1 MPLRVG
7 GLETLLA
14 GLNPDLQEVC
24 GVGRRWIELAMPH
37 ACSGAHE
44 LNLPRLEDALI
55 SKAVA
60 MGERTFQDIAENF
73 HVSMRMLGETSAG
86 GDNVIIDHT
95 QASEAH
101 V

>member
-1 MPLRVG
+1 M
-7 GLETLLA
+7 LA
-14 GLNPDLQEVC
+14 GLNPDLQEMC
-24 GVGRRWIELAMPH
+24 GLGRGWIELAMPH
-37 ACSGAHE
+37 ASSGAHK
-44 LNLPRLEDALI
+44 LNLPRSKDAFI

-73 HVSMRMLGETSAG
+73 HVPMRMLGKTSAG
-86 GDNVIIDHT
+86 GDNVVIDHP